1 MRQLEILNEIEY
13 ILKKLFNPN
22 SSEINLDTDENSE
35 NENIKESR
43 KKGPVKA
50 IFDLIVSFFMSV
62 IKSPFQLIH
71 EFIKKEIIALIRKEI
86 KFYFWLIVLL
96 GVLFTIFIVFWILI
110 SLAIGV
116 YFREDGASLLT
127 SILYVISFQLLTFT
141 LISIVFYRISRKIK
155 SLKFIREF

>member
-127 SILYVISFQLLTFT
+127 SILYVIAFQLLTFT